1 MPLSELSVR
10 KAKPRERAYKLRDG
24 DGLYLLV
31 KENGS
36 KLWRVNYRY
45 LGKYKT
51 LALGAYPELGLAGA
65 RDKRFEARK
74 LLSAGIDPSEHKQE
88 QRKAAELAAANT
100 FEAVAKEYLT
110 SIQKPG
116 LAAITVEKK
125 RWILE
130 DLVNPLIGK
139 RSIGEIRTSEVLNV
153 LKGIEETGRL
163 ETAKRTRQ
171 VIGSVFQLAC
181 LTDRAT
187 HNPANVLQRTIKAPR
202 VTSHPAIVRE
212 EAFGA
217 LLRDI
222 ETFASPIVRHALN
235 FLAYTFPRPIELRFM
250 DWHEVDER
258 NWIWTIP
265 AKHAKMRRPH
275 DVPLV
280 AQARA
285 TLACV
290 ARVTGR
296 RRGLVFPSPLDATK
310 PISENT
316 LNKALAVLG
325 YKGRHTSHGFRSS
338 ASTILNER
346 RYREAVIEVQLNHLD
361 PDQTR
366 RAYNRARYWDERV
379 ALMEEWAGIVDSL
392 RQSQDDRSF
401 R

>member
-1 MPLSELSVR
+1 
-10 KAKPRERAYKLRDG
+10 
-24 DGLYLLV
+24 
-31 KENGS
+31 
-36 KLWRVNYRY
+36 
-45 LGKYKT
+45 
-51 LALGAYPELGLAGA
+51 
-65 RDKRFEARK
+65 
-74 LLSAGIDPSEHKQE
+74 
-88 QRKAAELAAANT
+88 
-100 FEAVAKEYLT
+100 
-110 SIQKPG
+110 
-116 LAAITVEKK
+116 
-125 RWILE
+125 
-130 DLVNPLIGK
+130 
-139 RSIGEIRTSEVLNV
+139 
-153 LKGIEETGRL
+153 
-163 ETAKRTRQ
+163 
-171 VIGSVFQLAC
+171 
-181 LTDRAT
+181 
-187 HNPANVLQRTIKAPR
+187 
-202 VTSHPAIVRE
+202 
-212 EAFGA
+212 
-217 LLRDI
+217 
-222 ETFASPIVRHALN
+222 
-235 FLAYTFPRPIELRFM
+235 M